1 MTIMK
6 LDCFKTE
13 NLTARKR
20 VWITYRNVVSQFIQD
35 DKVLHH
41 FEEMNE
47 GKLEKLM
54 KFEDNFVRFDD
65 EKE

>member
-1 MTIMK
+1 MSR
-6 LDCFKTE
+6 
-13 NLTARKR
+13 ARKR

-65 EKE
+65 ENE